1 MIKLNL
7 GCGPDIKLGYTN
19 IDTCPLNS
27 NVVVQ
32 DIRNLQFDKASV
44 DEIYAK
50 DIIEH
55 MTLDDFIRS
64 IANWSFISKKDALL
78 FIQTTC
84 IDLMIEAYSTGV
96 WDITTLN
103 YMLFAGKNWVN
114 GVSTNEDLHKSCY
127 SRLFLETVLSQNQ
140 FKILNISLNSID
152 DMLRHNP
159 YSHNLNIM
167 IQAQKQ

>member
-7 GCGPDIKLGYTN
+7 GCGPDIKDGYIN
-19 IDTCPLNS
+19 IDTCPLNDS
-27 NVVVQ
+27 VVVQ
-32 DIRNLQFDKASV
+32 DIRQLKFDRASV

-55 MTLDDFIRS
+55 MTISDCIRS
-64 IANWSFISKKDALL
+64 ISNWSYICKPGALL

-84 IDLMIEAYSTGV
+84 IDLMIEAYETGV
-96 WDITTLN
+96 WNLQTLN

-114 GVSTNEDLHKSCY
+114 GQSANEDFHKSCY
-127 SRLFLETVLSQNQ
+127 SKTFLETLLNKNE
-140 FKILNISLNSID
+140 FKILSINFDLID

-167 IQAQKQ
+167 INAQKE